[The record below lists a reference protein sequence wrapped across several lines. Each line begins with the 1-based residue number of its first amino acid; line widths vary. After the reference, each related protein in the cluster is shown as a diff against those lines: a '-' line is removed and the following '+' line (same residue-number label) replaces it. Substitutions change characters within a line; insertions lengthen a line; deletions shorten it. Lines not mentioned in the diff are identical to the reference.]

1 MNAAGFFAY
10 VDRLFVK
17 RRNGLEGTLHAAIG
31 LSGESGEVL
40 DLVKKTWVT
49 GPELK
54 PLDTV
59 KLQTEAGDT
68 LHYLVML
75 CIAQGWTL
83 EDLIANNV
91 AKLDLRYPGGVYSD
105 AANVAR
111 KDQA

>member
-1 MNAAGFFAY
+1 MNLNDFRSY

-17 RRNGLEGTLHAAIG
+17 RRDGLEGTLHAAIG

-40 DLVKKTWVT
+40 DLVKKSWVT
-49 GPELK
+49 GELK
-54 PLDTV
+54 PLDLD

-75 CIAQGWTL
+75 CVKQGWTL
-83 EDLIANNV
+83 EDLAANNKR
-91 AKLDLRYPGGVYSD
+91 KLDLRYPQGYSD

-111 KDQA
+111 LDVL